1 MKHLKSFNES
11 KTNPI
16 ISICHKLKIKNY
28 TINEDGS
35 IDVNGNVHI
44 HNNGYTKLPLT
55 FRNVSGDFICSYN
68 DLESLEGC
76 PKYVGG
82 YFDCRNNEITT
93 LKGGPKRVE
102 CEYSCSYNELET
114 LEGCPEYVG
123 GDFKCM
129 NNNLES
135 LEYSPKYVGGSYYFH
150 CNKIVNVNG
159 ITDTIGDRIYCLD
172 NPIYSIFE
180 LFNDTKDFLRSMDY
194 SYLRG
199 TSIDK
204 ARFKEACNEFGIK
217 PPKKIEG
224 YKYI

>member
-1 MKHLKSFNES
+1 MKHLKGFNES

-16 ISICHKLKIKNY
+16 VSICHQLKIKNY
-28 TINEDGS
+28 TINMDGS
-35 IDVNGNVHI
+35 IDVGGDVHI
-44 HNNGYTKLPLT
+44 HNKGFSKLPLK
-55 FRNVSGDFICSYN
+55 FRNVTGNFLCMYN
-68 DLESLEGC
+68 ELKTLEGS

-82 YFDCRNNEITT
+82 YFDCSHNE
-93 LKGGPKRVE
+93 LNSLGGGPKRVE
-102 CEYSCSYNELET
+102 GGYSCNFSELVS
-114 LEGCPEYVG
+114 LKGAPEYVG
-123 GDFKCM
+123 DYFKCM

-135 LEYSPKYVGGSYYFH
+135 LEYSPEYVGGSYYFH
-150 CNKIVNVNG
+150 CNKIVNIDG
-159 ITDTIGDRIYCLD
+159 ITDPIGDRIFCHD

-180 LFNDTKDFLRSMDY
+180 LFNDSNDFLRSMDY

-199 TSIDK
+199 RNIDK